1 MWNLIETIQKYNPDC
16 SIFNHYGPTETTVG
30 VLTYQVKMQA
40 DRISQTVPLGRP
52 LPNTQIYLLD
62 SHLQP
67 VPVGV
72 AGELYIAG
80 AGLAHGYLN
89 QPQLTAEKFICK
101 PLTQEP
107 ETRLALLNLWL

>member
-1 MWNLIETIQKYNPDC
+1 MKLSGVTKFYALLLQKWTGNLFIR
-16 SIFNHYGPTETTVG
+16 
-30 VLTYQVKMQA
+30 MQG

-80 AGLAHGYLN
+80 AGLARSYLN
-89 QPQLTAEKFICK
+89 QP
-101 PLTQEP
+101 
-107 ETRLALLNLWL
+107 